1 MDAVMNQEGLSIL
14 VTILCLI
21 VVYKLSD
28 FLLNKC
34 GKVLGSILS
43 FLAYVLL
50 GILFVIGFR
59 YSAYAIPIICIIGV
73 VVIVSML
80 QSDQDDRYE

>member
-1 MDAVMNQEGLSIL
+1 MNGGDGISVLI
-14 VTILCLI
+14 TILCLLI
-21 VVYKLSD
+21 VYKLSD

-34 GKVLGSILS
+34 GKVLGGVLS
-43 FLAYVLL
+43 FIAYVLM
-50 GILFVIGFR
+50 GVLFVIAFR

-73 VVIVSML
+73 VIIVSLL